1 MWLMVL
7 WLLGGAHAQDDN
19 EDPRPEETRV
29 GVGAVV
35 GTGFASG
42 PTLRVRT
49 AGGVSMDLTVGT
61 SITSTSETVFF
72 GALELDTKPQSRTLG
87 SQFSLRLPVARIER
101 TDLLISAVGSGRLR
115 RAKAQQLDIT
125 ATPPG
130 TIDQI
135 SNSRTG
141 RLGAAFE
148 LDHWVSERATV
159 TAGIGV
165 DVLTATRTNTAVGSD
180 EPTVSMTTT
189 VGATTRAQAGLI
201 VFF

>member
-1 MWLMVL
+1 MQ
-7 WLLGGAHAQDDN
+7 LGERVVETTA
-19 EDPRPEETRV
+19 PEIELPSRGTR
-29 GVGAVV
+29 
-35 GTGFASG
+35 
-42 PTLRVRT
+42 
-49 AGGVSMDLTVGT
+49 
-61 SITSTSETVFF
+61 
-72 GALELDTKPQSRTLG
+72 
-87 SQFSLRLPVARIER
+87 
-101 TDLLISAVGSGRLR
+101 ISSSFPGSG
-115 RAKAQQLDIT
+115 
-125 ATPPG
+125 PG

>member
-125 ATPPG
+125 ARCR
-130 TIDQI
+130 
-135 SNSRTG
+135 SNG
-141 RLGAAFE
+141 RRHG
-148 LDHWVSERATV
+148 VYSV
-159 TAGIGV
+159 GI
-165 DVLTATRTNTAVGSD
+165 
-180 EPTVSMTTT
+180 
-189 VGATTRAQAGLI
+189 QAYI
-201 VFF
+201 MRR